1 MVLPR
6 RLPQCIN
13 FNGWAD
19 TFLAT
24 PAQGLDDTYVSLN
37 GKAYGGKWLFAYHS
51 FDANDSAN
59 GVDDLGTE
67 LNVQY
72 VKPINKTYAV
82 GAKYA
87 DYSAGDSAAGKV
99 DTQKLW
105 VWVSAKF

>member
-1 MVLPR
+1 MSDFDADYYAFEGGIELGGLGIETVTLKAGIESLGSDNGDYGFATP
-6 RLPQCIN
+6 LATMHK

-37 GKAYGGKWLFAYHS
+37 GKAYGGKWLLAYHS

-67 LNVQY
+67 LNV
-72 VKPINKTYAV
+72 
-82 GAKYA
+82 
-87 DYSAGDSAAGKV
+87 
-99 DTQKLW
+99 
-105 VWVSAKF
+105 